1 MLLGNGK
8 PDLVPGELNI
18 WKCGCNPTHQ
28 QKAICIFSSTC
39 TGFFYLRILPTSVN
53 QTVWNPA
60 VIFAVI
66 SHLGSQSRSPT
77 TTSARSLSA
86 ATKVPPTPS
95 VIYKTSVMWTLK
107 RFLLEQNLYRK
118 RCCENLLLQ
127 LHWDSEADKWPSHA
141 LSHLDKAS
149 TGAPP
154 SSFDWAAITH
164 SLIDACVCLLRVFT
178 WTTRTRLINHR
189 ENRRKQHIPLL
200 SSMHGYDLH
209 WKGGE

>member
-1 MLLGNGK
+1 M
-8 PDLVPGELNI
+8 
-18 WKCGCNPTHQ
+18 
-28 QKAICIFSSTC
+28 CIFSGTC
-39 TGFFYLRILPTSVN
+39 TGFFYLGILPTSVN

-66 SHLGSQSRSPT
+66 SHLGSLSRSLP

-118 RCCENLLLQ
+118 CCCENLLLQ
-127 LHWDSEADKWPSHA
+127 LHWDSAADKWPSHSS
-141 LSHLDKAS
+141 SHLDKVS
-149 TGAPP
+149 TGAPL

-164 SLIDACVCLLRVFT
+164 SLTDACVCLLRVFT
-178 WTTRTRLINHR
+178 WTTRTRLIHQR
-189 ENRRKQHIPLL
+189 ENTEKETAYSTFCL
-200 SSMHGYDLH
+200 SSMFPYVYDLH